1 MGDRNVYLP
10 NTPGRGD
17 SGNRKVIGVR
27 SQPILTTDLALNRT
41 VGLVTLPAGFVITGH
56 TLVIT
61 DIDTNG
67 TPTHAF
73 TIGDS
78 ASANRLA
85 TTATTGQAGGTL
97 TTLAA
102 TGLYYK
108 VPADNTEIIMTTT
121 TAAATAAAGTITY
134 LVEGFME

>member
-1 MGDRNVYLP
+1 MGDRNVYPL
-10 NTPGRGD
+10 NQAGRG
-17 SGNRKVIGVR
+17 SEAGSRKVFGVR
-27 SQPILTTDLALNRT
+27 GAAVLTTDLALNRT
-41 VGLVTLPAGFVITGH
+41 IGLCVVPAGFVVTGH
-56 TLVIT
+56 TLVIS
-61 DIDTNG
+61 DVDTNG

-73 TIGDS
+73 TIGDA

-108 VPADNTEIIMTTT
+108 FPADTEVILTTT
-121 TAAATAAAGTITY
+121 TASATAAAGTITY
-134 LVEGFME
+134 QLEGYME